1 MSDVINLIESILL
14 NELKKYPDTNMIARK
29 IYKEVFEPEM
39 TQSYSEGWDDGYF
52 EGRYEGEE
60 RYR

>member
-14 NELKKYPDTNMIARK
+14 RELKKYPDTNMIAHK

-39 TQSYSEGWDDGYF
+39 TQSYSEGWDDGHEHGIH
-52 EGRYEGEE
+52 EGRG
-60 RYR
+60 